1 MSTDQVA
8 KQDREEL
15 AKEVT
20 LSLSLETKDHQQIH

>member
-15 AKEVT
+15 GKEVT
-20 LSLSLETKDHQQIH
+20 LSLSLETKGHQQIH